1 MAPPS
6 GALSRRPRPSCQPIR
21 EPSGETSGQ
30 GGIRPRWS
38 NPISPL
44 PRLMLSSSGQAWR
57 PLAGGITVVH
67 LFQSLFLFLRAPGP
81 SIRFGIWTVS
91 HPVASLVATSGTARH
106 PPGGGQR

>member
-44 PRLMLSSSGQAWR
+44 PRLLLSSSGEAWL
-57 PLAGGITVVH
+57 PLVGGITVVH
-67 LFQSLFLFLRAPGP
+67 LSISLFVALGLGGP
-81 SIRFGIWTVS
+81 SL
-91 HPVASLVATSGTARH
+91 HSGSGMCLARW
-106 PPGGGQR
+106 RR